1 MHLELFADCRLRA
14 VFDLFAH
21 RWDLVVMAAL
31 HEGARRRSDLHE
43 RIGGV
48 SDKVLTESLRRL
60 LGSGLLTRRRYEQV
74 PPRVEYELTP
84 LGMSL
89 VEGPMAVW
97 ADWIG
102 LYGDEI
108 LAAQENS
115 TKHLRS
121 QSGGSGPTA

>member
-1 MHLELFADCRLRA
+1 MERSSAHLELFADCRLRA

-31 HEGARRRSDLHE
+31 HEGACRRSDLHE
-43 RIGGV
+43 RIGEV

-74 PPRVEYELTP
+74 PRRVEYELTP

-97 ADWIG
+97 ADWID

-121 QSGGSGPTA
+121 QPGG

>member
-1 MHLELFADCRLRA
+1 MGNSQAHLELFADCRLRA

-31 HEGARRRSDLHE
+31 HDGPRRRNDLHE
-43 RIGGV
+43 RIGGL

-60 LGSGLLTRRRYEQV
+60 LSAGLLTRRRYEQM
-74 PPRVEYELTP
+74 PPRVEYELTT

-89 VEGPMAVW
+89 VDGPMCVW
-97 ADWIG
+97 GDWIHQH
-102 LYGDEI
+102 GDQI

-115 TKHLRS
+115 AKHLRLH
-121 QSGGSGPTA
+121 P